1 MVRYSVWYAEPAEYD
16 LIDIAYH
23 ITVKLNEPVT
33 ALRTTETIE
42 KAIESLDTVPHR
54 CVLVDD
60 ERLAT
65 MGYRML
71 PVKNYIAFFTVD
83 EEARIV
89 RVERILY
96 TKRDWQRI
104 L

>member
-1 MVRYSVWYAEPAEYD
+1 MVRYNVRYAKSARRDLYD
-16 LIDIAYH
+16 ISHYIA
-23 ITVKLNEPVT
+23 IELNEPVT
-33 ALRTTETIE
+33 ALRITETIE
-42 KAIESLDTVPHR
+42 KAVESLDTVPHR

-60 ERLAT
+60 ERLAA
-65 MGYRML
+65 MGYRIL

-96 TKRDWQRI
+96 NKRDWQRI